1 MLFSH
6 LILCSPPCPEDKPL
20 SLESSSESDYEEEMQ
35 TKKKRRREE
44 QEKGTEKAPILGMI
58 GGKRRRGEQRMRWLN
73 SIIDS
78 MYINFNQFQ
87 DMVED
92 RGA

>member
-1 MLFSH
+1 MQKA
-6 LILCSPPCPEDKPL
+6 D
-20 SLESSSESDYEEEMQ
+20 SL
-35 TKKKRRREE
+35 
-44 QEKGTEKAPILGMI
+44 EKAPILGMI

-87 DMVED
+87 EIVED
-92 RGA
+92 RGAWDAVVHKLAKSQS